1 MVSGEQMRESE
12 FQRAIEVALNRPGRS
27 TRAWRQNAGRL
38 RVVDRSGA
46 RWVMGAPIGAA
57 DLSGLVRPE
66 GWRLEVEVKTG
77 TKLRPQQRKWKKFI
91 ESFGGIYVLC
101 SYNKKLSAEENVL
114 VAIQTIDQ
122 AVAERREQ

>member
-1 MVSGEQMRESE
+1 MHHINKMTTHSLYRTIGKSPKSIPARISNRVK
-12 FQRAIEVALNRPGRS
+12 RAD
-27 TRAWRQNAGRL
+27 RQVHQKFFPVN
-38 RVVDRSGA
+38 
-46 RWVMGAPIGAA
+46 II
-57 DLSGLVRPE
+57 
-66 GWRLEVEVKTG
+66 EVEVKTG